1 MATERQIAANR
12 ANAKRSTGP
21 VTEAGK
27 QASSQNALHH
37 GLLSHSCIILKG
49 ERADRFDALLASLIQ
64 EFQPTTPNEHMLI
77 QTMAVARWRQ
87 VRNWTI
93 QTATIELETANQDPE
108 AGSPPVIAALAFRSL
123 ADNSQA
129 LHLLQR
135 YDTAL
140 DRQYSRALAN
150 LLKVRAARMNERTNH
165 PQAIRPE
172 LQPDPTPL
180 NLVLEGT
187 WASEPEGD
195 PEPEAEFPNEPN
207 LPEPS
212 APETA
217 MRSTS
222 EPASRQAK
230 NNSNAPEVLQNTNR
244 PSTGPAPIP
253 PRSAQSHASPAK
265 NPGLLPTRPKTGTT

>member
-1 MATERQIAANR
+1 
-12 ANAKRSTGP
+12 
-21 VTEAGK
+21 
-27 QASSQNALHH
+27 
-37 GLLSHSCIILKG
+37 
-49 ERADRFDALLASLIQ
+49 
-64 EFQPTTPNEHMLI
+64 MLI
-77 QTMAVARWRQ
+77 QTMADARWRQ

-135 YDTAL
+135 YDTAF

-150 LLKVRAARMNERTNH
+150 LLKVRAARMNEKTNH

-172 LQPDPTPL
+172 RQPDPQLPL

-187 WASEPEGD
+187 WASEPEAE

-212 APETA
+212 APETVI
-217 MRSTS
+217 RSTS

-230 NNSNAPEVLQNTNR
+230 NSSNAPEVLPNANR
-244 PSTGPAPIP
+244 PSTGPAPIL
-253 PRSAQSHASPAK
+253 PRNAQSHVSPAK
-265 NPGLLPTRPKTGTT
+265 NLGLLPTSTGCNNLPPMCAFSKRAWQAMPLSDALVK

>member
-21 VTEAGK
+21 VTDAGK
-27 QASSQNALHH
+27 QASSQNAIHH

-49 ERADRFDALLASLIQ
+49 EKADRFDALLASLVE

-77 QTMAVARWRQ
+77 ETMAVARWRQ

-93 QTATIELETANQDPE
+93 QTATLELETANQDQT
-108 AGSPPVIAALAFRSL
+108 ASSPPVIAALAFRAL

-150 LLKVRAARMNERTNH
+150 LLKVRAARANDRTSD
-165 PQAIRPE
+165 PQPIRKE
-172 LQPDPTPL
+172 SQPPL
-180 NLVLEGT
+180 NLMIEGT
-187 WASEPEGD
+187 WPAEPE
-195 PEPEAEFPNEPN
+195 EIAELPNEPN
-207 LPEPS
+207 LPE
-212 APETA
+212 ADPERPQTA
-217 MRSTS
+217 LYKTST
-222 EPASRQAK
+222 R
-230 NNSNAPEVLQNTNR
+230 
-244 PSTGPAPIP
+244 PAPTAILAAIRP
-253 PRSAQSHASPAK
+253 QGAQSHASPSK
-265 NPGLLPTRPKTGTT
+265 NPSSLPPREKMRTS

>member
-1 MATERQIAANR
+1 MATERQLAANR
-12 ANAKRSTGP
+12 TNAKRSTGP

-37 GLLSHSCIILKG
+37 GILSHSCIILKG
-49 ERADRFDALLASLIQ
+49 ERADRFDALHASLIQ
-64 EFQPTTPNEHMLI
+64 EFRPSTPNEHMLI

-140 DRQYSRALAN
+140 DRQYSRALSN
-150 LLKVRAARMNERTNH
+150 LLKVRAARMNERINH
-165 PQAIRPE
+165 PQAIWPE

-195 PEPEAEFPNEPN
+195 PEPEAEFPSEPN
-207 LPEPS
+207 LPEHAAES
-212 APETA
+212 NAPETSA
-217 MRSTS
+217 
-222 EPASRQAK
+222 PASRQAK
-230 NNSNAPEVLQNTNR
+230 NISRAPEVLQNTNR
-244 PSTGPAPIP
+244 PSTGSAPIP
-253 PRSAQSHASPAK
+253 PRSAPSHASPAK
-265 NPGLLPTRPKTGTT
+265 NPGLLPSRPKTGTT